1 MRRIMLILSAAV
13 MLLTGCTDYRQVRV
27 EEVSLDSF
35 RFKGTSS
42 AVITL
47 EVKVD
52 NPTARTISVES
63 VDAVLLREGKEFVRF
78 TLQEAVHAAPGTE
91 SDVLLPVNASVLDPV
106 AIITAGLNFSS
117 WNLEDYVID
126 GRMTMCADGKMRKTV
141 RLREVPLKDIVNS
154 IKR

>member
-27 EEVSLDSF
+27 EGVSLDSF

-52 NPTARTISVES
+52 NPTARTIPWSQWMRS
-63 VDAVLLREGKEFVRF
+63 CCGKAR
-78 TLQEAVHAAPGTE
+78 
-91 SDVLLPVNASVLDPV
+91 
-106 AIITAGLNFSS
+106 
-117 WNLEDYVID
+117 NL
-126 GRMTMCADGKMRKTV
+126 
-141 RLREVPLKDIVNS
+141 
-154 IKR
+154 

>member
-1 MRRIMLILSAAV
+1 MRRIVLLLAAAV
-13 MLLTGCTDYRQVRV
+13 LLLSGCTDYRQIRIDGVTPG
-27 EEVSLDSF
+27 SF
-35 RFKGTSS
+35 RFNGTSS
-42 AVITL
+42 ATIELKVQ
-47 EVKVD
+47 VD

-117 WNLEDYVID
+117 WNLDDYIVN
-126 GRMTMCADGKMRKTV
+126 GRMTMSADGKMRKTV
-141 RLREVPLKDIVNS
+141 KLREVPLKDIVNS